1 MRSGTEDHDNL
12 ICIEKKR
19 TVTYCRWNKRIHL
32 QDVLHRLTIDCIVL
46 LVYDFTGRS
55 DAITPAQVVNASQRL
70 TLHHISMLS
79 HIIYMI

>member
-12 ICIEKKR
+12 ICIERR

-55 DAITPAQVVNASQRL
+55 GAIAPAQVVNASQRL
-70 TLHHISMLS
+70 TLRYVSMLPTLS
-79 HIIYMI
+79 TI